1 LTNCH
6 DVPLSGLPPL
16 DFCATAEVNKAET
29 MTTLAN
35 INVLRLALVFIEAA
49 FLSIPTFWLTSL
61 APTARNM
68 IARGKREARRPW
80 STNRISISPEKGR
93 NTSFHFTYDSVF

>member
-1 LTNCH
+1 LIVYFDLSSTVTVLSSGPWNLTNCH
-6 DVPLSGLPPL
+6 DVPLSGFPPL

-49 FLSIPTFWLTSL
+49 FLSI
-61 APTARNM
+61 R
-68 IARGKREARRPW
+68 
-80 STNRISISPEKGR
+80 
-93 NTSFHFTYDSVF
+93 HFG